1 MKRIQTRGIRSFFRI
16 VAQTDRSQA
25 AMMTLRPG
33 QTTGGDDNVHAD
45 SDQWLFVVSGAGTA
59 TVKGRTVPLEP
70 GTLLLVEA
78 GEPHEIV
85 NTAHE
90 PLVTIN
96 VYAPSVY

>member
-1 MKRIQTRGIRSFFRI
+1 MKRIQTQGIRSFFR
-16 VAQTDRSQA
+16 VVGQTDRSQA
-25 AMMTLRPG
+25 ATMTLRPG

-45 SDQWLFVVSGAGTA
+45 SDQWLFVVSGVGSA
-59 TVKGRTVPLEP
+59 TVKGCPVPLEP

-78 GEPHEIV
+78 GEPHEIA
-85 NTAHE
+85 NTGRE